1 MFYTMTTIQLKK
13 NLIHQISEIEDV
25 TFLNALKTIIDA
37 KTQASVVEL
46 TEMQRAEIDQSKKNV
61 DEGLFCDQSELNQ
74 MFEQWQSVN

>member
-1 MFYTMTTIQLKK
+1 MTTIQLKK

-25 TFLNALKTIIDA
+25 SFLNALKTIIDA

-61 DEGLFCDQSELNQ
+61 DEGLFSDQSELNQ

>member
-1 MFYTMTTIQLKK
+1 MTTIQLKK

-46 TEMQRAEIDQSKKNV
+46 TEKQRAEIEQSKKNV
-61 DEGLFCDQSELNQ
+61 DEGLFRDQSELNQ
-74 MFEQWQSVN
+74 MFEQWRSVN

>member
-1 MFYTMTTIQLKK
+1 MTTIQLKK

-25 TFLNALKTIIDA
+25 SFLNALKTIIDA

-61 DEGLFCDQSELNQ
+61 DEGLFRDQSELNQ
-74 MFEQWQSVN
+74 MFEQWRSVN